1 MPDDGRHY
9 QVVEGELI
17 MAPAPNRYH
26 QEILSNLLF
35 IFMSFLKKHRIGKVY
50 PSPFDVCLDEINVLQ
65 PDILFVSNARR
76 SVLTKAGAEGAPDLV
91 IEILSPSNA
100 ALDRVRKRDVYARC
114 GVAEFWII
122 SPESRT
128 VQVYRLQEDA
138 AKPVLIRGEH
148 ETLESPLLP
157 GLTIDLR
164 EVFAE

>member
-1 MPDDGRHY
+1 MPDDGRRY

-26 QEILSNLLF
+26 QEILGDLF
-35 IFMSFLKKHRIGKVY
+35 STIRSFLKEHRFGKVY
-50 PSPFDVCLDEINVLQ
+50 VAPFDVFLDEINVLQ

-76 SVLTKAGAEGAPDLV
+76 SVLTKAGADGAPDLV

-114 GVAEFWII
+114 GVAELWLI

-138 AKPVLIRGEH
+138 AKPVLVRGEH